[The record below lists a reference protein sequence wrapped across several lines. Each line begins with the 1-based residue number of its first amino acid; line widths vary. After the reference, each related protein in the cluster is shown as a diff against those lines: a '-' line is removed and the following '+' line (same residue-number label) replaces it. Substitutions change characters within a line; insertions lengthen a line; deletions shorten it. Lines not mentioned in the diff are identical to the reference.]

1 MGECCCSGRHSPS
14 HIMKTIETLV
24 EDIYGLFNLT
34 PIDMEEAEV
43 DKHIDA
49 FGEMLKIHIKDFL
62 YEVPRDRGNLRLSA
76 IGKPDRKLWYDVNKP
91 LEQEELPPSTRIKFL
106 YGYIL
111 EELLLLCSII
121 AGHTVID
128 QQKEV
133 VLEGVVGHQDSI
145 IDGVLVDCKSASGPG
160 FDKFKYNKLTEDDP
174 FGYIA
179 QVSAYAEANGLD
191 RAAFLAINKSTGEIC
206 LSQLHSMDMINAKER
221 IKHLKTMV
229 TDSAVPDKCYSDL
242 PDGKSGNRKLAIG
255 CVYCDHKRDC
265 WSDANGGQGL
275 RAFQYSQG
283 KRYLTQVGKQPD
295 VAEVTA

>member
-1 MGECCCSGRHSPS
+1 
-14 HIMKTIETLV
+14 MKTIETLV

-229 TDSAVPDKCYSDL
+229 TDSTVPDKCYSDL